1 MLDPLPDHLASRI
14 GAAMSSSTSPSS
26 SSSSPSASQSG
37 SCQALSASDP
47 NTWPE
52 PVRPPSPLPSPSSLQ
67 STSAVSMSS
76 ISSSP
81 SLHARPALDPA
92 LLQSAVRSWLDE
104 HGAAIIHDW
113 LTAHSDSLL
122 LQRSR
127 SGGDSARRSDS
138 STRMEDVDDHPADHR
153 SLGISPRRSSPLA
166 SSSTASA
173 LPPSPSMSSGEG
185 DEFEVDP
192 RKMLASRNRQRISDM
207 QQGQLGLG
215 SIGSSSSSSSSFSQ
229 QQQQQQLHTSAVDR
243 IKDSPLAEE
252 GATAQEL
259 HKQPLHIRP
268 QSGGSK
274 PSRGGSGAGSSGGGS
289 GPEVLLVE
297 DNRVS
302 QKIAQQAL
310 TRAHY
315 KVEVAS
321 DGETAMEK
329 YRQHAGSLRIVLM
342 DVGLPGISG
351 TEAVERIRKLQHDA
365 GHDDILIYG
374 LTGNVAEANL
384 RQYEQAGMN
393 GCIVKGKLLVDAVK
407 QAVEMSERNPHEFVN
422 LSGTA
427 VRPTAAAAAAED
439 EQMTDAGAAAGPLA
453 SPRSATDAP
462 VFRPAPRA
470 SPTHAASPP
479 SSLVSPTAT
488 SAAAAAAAAAAASPP
503 SSSPPTAARPSYQ
516 PGSSSG
522 PDLLLVED
530 VRVSQRVAQAALQR
544 VQFRVEVASD
554 GESAVDKY
562 RQLHSS
568 LRIILMDVGLPG
580 ISGIEATEIIRAQE
594 REYGVQPADAVLI
607 FGLTGNVEQEN
618 LREYEQVGMN
628 GCIVKGRLIGDAVKQ
643 AIEETSRR
651 PGQFINLVGKAD
663 STAAAAPASPQ
674 TTPRSEA
681 AAAAAASP
689 SSPLSMSGVSPTL
702 PDDDDI
708 IVAPSDRAAA
718 LRNASASASA
728 DTIGT
733 PRAIYPRQLLRERFP
748 GSGVTRAGVGLPGA
762 GAGGPAGAGGGGGGG
777 GGLGL
782 GLGSGGGSP
791 TGGLS
796 TPSLTSASGG
806 LGVRS
811 TSGGHHGPD
820 VLLVE
825 DVRVSQ
831 KIAQQALTRQHYKVE
846 VASDGET
853 AVEKYRQHASSLRI
867 VLMDV
872 GLPGISGIEATE
884 RIRAMEA
891 ARLDRGD
898 DDSGRPVWIFGLTGN
913 VAESNLRQ
921 YEQAGMN
928 GCIVKGQL
936 LVDAVKLAVERVERD
951 EKQFVNLS
959 AADSAG
965 VRNR

>member
-1 MLDPLPDHLASRI
+1 M
-14 GAAMSSSTSPSS
+14 SS
-26 SSSSPSASQSG
+26 SSSSASLSG
-37 SCQALSASDP
+37 SAQVLSASDP

-52 PVRPPSPLPSPSSLQ
+52 PVRPPSPLPSPASLLSTSSVSSSSSSSL
-67 STSAVSMSS
+67 
-76 ISSSP
+76 SSSP
-81 SLHARPALDPA
+81 SVTLRSAFDPGALNT
-92 LLQSAVRSWLDE
+92 AVRSWLDE

-113 LTAHSDSLL
+113 LAAHGDSLL
-122 LQRSR
+122 QRAR
-127 SGGDSARRSDS
+127 TGGDSAARRNDG
-138 STRMEDVDDHPADHR
+138 TRMEDVEDQQA
-153 SLGISPRRSSPLA
+153 
-166 SSSTASA
+166 TASA
-173 LPPSPSMSSGEG
+173 DSRGLGLTPRRNSPSSPSSTLSPSASVSGEG
-185 DEFEVDP
+185 EEFAEVDP
-192 RKMLASRNRQRISDM
+192 RKMLASRNRQRITDM
-207 QQGQLGLG
+207 QGQVGLG
-215 SIGSSSSSSSSFSQ
+215 SIGFSSASSQ
-229 QQQQQQLHTSAVDR
+229 QPHTTAVDR
-243 IKDSPLAEE
+243 IKDSPIAEE
-252 GATAQEL
+252 GATVQEL
-259 HKQPLHIRP
+259 KQPLHVRP
-268 QSGGSK
+268 QAAGSK
-274 PSRGGSGAGSSGGGS
+274 ARGAAGAGGAAGGGS
-289 GPEVLLVE
+289 GPDVLLVE

-321 DGETAMEK
+321 DGETAVEK

-351 TEAVERIRKLQHDA
+351 TEASEKIRKLQHEAANDEV
-365 GHDDILIYG
+365 LIYG

-384 RQYEQAGMN
+384 RQYELAGMN
-393 GCIVKGKLLVDAVK
+393 GCIVKGKLIVEAVK

-427 VRPTAAAAAAED
+427 VRAAQPSVASDD
-439 EQMTDAGAAAGPLA
+439 EQMSDSAGLIA

-470 SPTHAASPP
+470 SPTHAAS
-479 SSLVSPTAT
+479 
-488 SAAAAAAAAAAASPP
+488 SPP
-503 SSSPPTAARPSYQ
+503 SSISPTAASAPPSASSPISSPSTSAVVRPTYQ

-562 RQLHSS
+562 RQLHAS

-628 GCIVKGRLIGDAVKQ
+628 GCIVKGRLIADAVKQ
-643 AIEETSRR
+643 AIDETSRR

-663 STAAAAPASPQ
+663 ASAAGASSPQ
-674 TTPRSEA
+674 A
-681 AAAAAASP
+681 AVRTDLPAAASP
-689 SSPLSMSGVSPTL
+689 TSPLSMSGVSPTL
-702 PDDDDI
+702 PDDDDV
-708 IVAPSDRAAA
+708 IVAPSDRAGA
-718 LRNASASASA
+718 LRNSSASATS
-728 DTIGT
+728 DSIGT

-762 GAGGPAGAGGGGGGG
+762 GPAAGAGGAGAGAGGA
-777 GGLGL
+777 
-782 GLGSGGGSP
+782 GGGSP

-796 TPSLTSASGG
+796 TPSLTSTSGG

-811 TSGGHHGPD
+811 ISGGHHGPD

-831 KIAQQALTRQHYKVE
+831 KIAQQALTRAHYKVE

-898 DDSGRPVWIFGLTGN
+898 DDSRPVWIFGLTGN

-951 EKQFVNLS
+951 DKQFVNLS